1 MIWPFFGKTKDA
13 VYPIFQSWLDEKF
26 AQLRALNPDIGK
38 VILVGDSGEAKSNKM
53 KVLLAQKAIKQVF
66 TSFNTPE
73 QNTIMERVW
82 RTLGEMA
89 TCMLLDA
96 GLPETY

>member
-1 MIWPFFGKTKDA
+1 MRN
-13 VYPIFQSWLDEKF
+13 
-26 AQLRALNPDIGK
+26 LRNCVLFTEIGQ

-66 TSFNTPE
+66 TSYNTPE
-73 QNTIMERVW
+73 QNAIMDRVW
-82 RTLGEMA
+82 RTLGELA

-96 GLPETY
+96 GLPETYWQEARQYAVYSTTVFHL